1 MTHAQ
6 AEACREAVSRP
17 AAKIQVSVSH
27 EMATVP
33 HVPVPGLLYRKFK
46 AMKEVA
52 KGLKIDLA
60 NYNEMLSFSQ
70 FGSDLDKETKRVLTH
85 GKALME
91 VLKQKQY
98 APYSLSRQVVELYA
112 AKNRYLDDLE
122 VKEIPPFLE
131 RLYSSISSKHPEI
144 LKTIDETKA
153 LGPELSASLKAAV
166 EEFKGSYSA

>member
-1 MTHAQ
+1 
-6 AEACREAVSRP
+6 
-17 AAKIQVSVSH
+17 
-27 EMATVP
+27 
-33 HVPVPGLLYRKFK
+33 
-46 AMKEVA
+46 
-52 KGLKIDLA
+52 
-60 NYNEMLSFSQ
+60 
-70 FGSDLDKETKRVLTH
+70 
-85 GKALME
+85 ME

-122 VKEIPPFLE
+122 VKEIHPFLE
-131 RLYSSISSKHPEI
+131 RLYSSISNKHPEI